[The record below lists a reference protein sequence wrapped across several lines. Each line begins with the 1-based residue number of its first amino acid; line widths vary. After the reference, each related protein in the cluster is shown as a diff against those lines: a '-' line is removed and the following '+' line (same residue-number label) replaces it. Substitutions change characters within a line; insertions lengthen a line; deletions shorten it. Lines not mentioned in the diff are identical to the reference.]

1 MGFFES
7 PSNTAILYRLARI
20 ERKLD
25 AIMTRLEI
33 QLPDDGLQ
41 QVLDL
46 ASAGE
51 KISAIRMYR
60 KLTNVGLAE
69 AKAAVE
75 TL

>member
-1 MGFFES
+1 
-7 PSNTAILYRLARI
+7 
-20 ERKLD
+20 
-25 AIMTRLEI
+25 MTRLEI